1 MTCATPGS
9 SASRRSCSPSCGW
22 GSTTT
27 SPSGLSGAKAALPI
41 WTQFMK
47 AALAGRASVPF
58 DVPEGLAFTNIDAET
73 GKIATPYCPKVINEA
88 FIAGTEPN
96 QICDVHRQPTHYRP
110 SDAAQ
115 HGVEHEARNHEGRPF
130 VLRVSCLRGNQGATP

>member
-1 MTCATPGS
+1 VWVGFDDNQPV
-9 SASRRSCSPSCGW
+9 
-22 GSTTT
+22 
-27 SPSGLSGAKAALPI
+27 GLSGAKAALPI

-96 QICDVHRQPTHYRP
+96 QVCDVHR
-110 SDAAQ
+110 
-115 HGVEHEARNHEGRPF
+115 
-130 VLRVSCLRGNQGATP
+130 